1 MHMPAEPFVI
11 IRFRSDET
19 IDPLYY
25 LSISYKYSTDA
36 ASFILVDLFS
46 AKEDVSD
53 AKFSQFYFLLTIFMK
68 ILIRSLI
75 CSGC

>member
-19 IDPLYY
+19 IEPLYY

-53 AKFSQFYFLLTIFMK
+53 AKFSQFLFSIDYIHEK
-68 ILIRSLI
+68 
-75 CSGC
+75 SGHMQTSVA